1 MAETKEKKGFKAG
14 LYAVIAG
21 VLVAAILIGLTV
33 FAFTTRYNAFKPE
46 KIATEYID
54 TIVQSGDGYNAYKYS
69 LVSKTKNTAISSST
83 HIWHPMLTT
92 ATMLSK
98 PIS

>member
-33 FAFTTRYNAFKPE
+33 FAFTTRYTPSSRKRLQPNISTPLFNR
-46 KIATEYID
+46 ATD
-54 TIVQSGDGYNAYKYS
+54 TTHTNIHWYQ
-69 LVSKTKNTAISSST
+69 KTKNTAISSST